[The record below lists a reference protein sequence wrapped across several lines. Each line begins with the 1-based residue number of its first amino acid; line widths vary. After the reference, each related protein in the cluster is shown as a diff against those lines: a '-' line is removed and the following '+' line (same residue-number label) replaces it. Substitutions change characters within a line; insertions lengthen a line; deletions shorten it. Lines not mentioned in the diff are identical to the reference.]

1 MAIYGFDFGTTNS
14 LISVVEGDRC
24 IAYVDEDNGGSPHPS
39 VVCYDGDEVV
49 VGHDAKGRLSS
60 SGLGVIGN
68 VVRSPKTLLGKHSVH
83 VDGVSRSPRQMV
95 ADIVRYVTGHARDER
110 PGDYSR
116 AVVTIPVDMSGERRR
131 DLREA
136 FRLAGVTI
144 DQFVHEPLAALYG
157 HLRGLPDF
165 ASEIRRLDRQ
175 YMLVFDWGGGTL
187 DLTLCQLVDGYL
199 VQIAN
204 HGCSHLGGDVIDES
218 IMHEVVRRHCA
229 QHAALEGVDV
239 AADAQKKLLTRAER
253 AKIDLSSLSQ
263 AQIYV
268 PDYFRTSQADLD
280 PDLVYQLSR
289 EELEEVVSGKLA
301 EGLEMIGSLLR
312 SVGFETSDIS
322 LCLATG
328 GMVNMPLIKTRLLE
342 MFGPQ
347 RLCVSEEGQLI
358 ISKGAAWIAHDRADL
373 LLAKNIEL
381 ALARD
386 TRHVAIKAGSVMPRE
401 GSIQQVEQLNLY
413 CTDPRDGVAKIQLEV
428 PARRHGRHVQ
438 ASDPRNSLA
447 SLSVKVD
454 GQSGRLFERV
464 ELDMRVDENLI
475 LQVEACSTVV
485 NDQDATEIHNLE
497 FGLSLGGLGSIG
509 QPGDPGLKKP
519 EGRSF
524 CDRKGA
530 LLLRSN
536 LALRE
541 DKSLVP
547 GEYLHE
553 VQKMTPYTQ
562 DELTPLQVRE
572 QLYYTPCSGCGR
584 RSNDPLCR
592 CSSGSTDNIRRVVF
606 DF

>member
-49 VGHDAKGRLSS
+49 VGHEAKGRLSS

-116 AVVTIPVDMSGERRR
+116 AVVTIPVDMNGERRR

-157 HLRGLPDF
+157 HLRDLPDF

-199 VQIAN
+199 VQITN

-239 AADAQKKLLTRAER
+239 AADAQKKLLARAER

-268 PDYFRTSQADLD
+268 PDYFRINQAGLD

-289 EELEEVVSGKLA
+289 EVLEEIVSGKLA
-301 EGLEMIGSLLR
+301 EGLEMIGSLLGA
-312 SVGFETSDIS
+312 VGFEASDVS

-347 RLCVSEEGQLI
+347 RLCVSDEGQLI

-401 GSIQQVEQLNLY
+401 GAIQQAERLNLY

-438 ASDPRNSLA
+438 ASDPRNNLA

-454 GQSGRLFERV
+454 ERSGRLFERV

-475 LQVEACSTVV
+475 LKVEACSTVV

-497 FGLSLGGLGSIG
+497 FGLSLGGL
-509 QPGDPGLKKP
+509 
-519 EGRSF
+519 
-524 CDRKGA
+524 KG
-530 LLLRSN
+530 
-536 LALRE
+536 
-541 DKSLVP
+541 
-547 GEYLHE
+547 
-553 VQKMTPYTQ
+553 
-562 DELTPLQVRE
+562 
-572 QLYYTPCSGCGR
+572 
-584 RSNDPLCR
+584 
-592 CSSGSTDNIRRVVF
+592 
-606 DF
+606 

>member
-24 IAYVDEDNGGSPHPS
+24 IAYVDEDHGGLPHPS
-39 VVCYDGDEVV
+39 VVCYDGDEVI
-49 VGHDAKGRLSS
+49 VGHDAKSRLSR

-68 VVRSPKTLLGKHSVH
+68 VVRSPKTELGKHSVH

-116 AVVTIPVDMSGERRR
+116 AVVTIPVDMNGERRR

-218 IMHEVVRRHCA
+218 IMNEVVRRHRA
-229 QHAALEGVDV
+229 EHAALESVAV
-239 AADAQKKLLTRAER
+239 AADAEKKLLARAER

-268 PDYFRTSQADLD
+268 PDYFRTSEAD
-280 PDLVYQLSR
+280 PDLDYRLSR
-289 EELEEVVSGKLA
+289 EVLEEIVSGKLA
-301 EGLEMIGSLLR
+301 EGLEMIGTLLG
-312 SVGFETSDIS
+312 SVGFEAADIS

-328 GMVNMPLIKTRLLE
+328 GMVNMPLVKTRLLE

-347 RLCVSEEGQLI
+347 RLCVSKEGQLI
-358 ISKGAAWIAHDRADL
+358 ISKGAAWIAHDRANL

-386 TRHVAIKAGSVMPRE
+386 TRHVAIKAGSEMPRE
-401 GSIQQVEQLNLY
+401 GSIQQAERLNLY

-428 PARRHGRHVQ
+428 PSRRHGRHVQ
-438 ASDPRNSLA
+438 ASDPRTNLA

-454 GQSGRLFERV
+454 DKSSRLFERV
-464 ELDMRVDENLI
+464 ELDMRIDENLI
-475 LQVEACSTVV
+475 LQVEACSTVF
-485 NDQDATEIHNLE
+485 NDRDATEVHNLE
-497 FGLSLGGLGSIG
+497 FGLSLGGLAGNDW
-509 QPGDPGLKKP
+509 QPGEGATLKKP

-524 CDRKGA
+524 SDRKGA
-530 LLLRSN
+530 VLLRSN

-547 GEYLHE
+547 GEYLYE
-553 VQKMTPYTQ
+553 VQQMTSYTLVA
-562 DELTPLQVRE
+562 LTHLQVRE
-572 QLYYTPCSGCGR
+572 KLYYTPCSGCGR
-584 RSNDPLCR
+584 RSNDLLCQ
-592 CSSGSTDNIRRVVF
+592 CASGATGNVRRVVF

>member
-49 VGHDAKGRLSS
+49 VGHEAKGRLSS

-116 AVVTIPVDMSGERRR
+116 AVVTIPVDMNGERRR

-157 HLRGLPDF
+157 HLRDLPDF

-199 VQIAN
+199 VQITN

-239 AADAQKKLLTRAER
+239 AADAQKKLLARAER

-268 PDYFRTSQADLD
+268 PDYFRINQAGLD

-289 EELEEVVSGKLA
+289 EVLEEIVSGKLA
-301 EGLEMIGSLLR
+301 EGLEMIGSLLGA
-312 SVGFETSDIS
+312 VGFEASDVS
-322 LCLATG
+322 LCLAT
-328 GMVNMPLIKTRLLE
+328 
-342 MFGPQ
+342 
-347 RLCVSEEGQLI
+347 
-358 ISKGAAWIAHDRADL
+358 
-373 LLAKNIEL
+373 
-381 ALARD
+381 
-386 TRHVAIKAGSVMPRE
+386 
-401 GSIQQVEQLNLY
+401 
-413 CTDPRDGVAKIQLEV
+413 
-428 PARRHGRHVQ
+428 
-438 ASDPRNSLA
+438 
-447 SLSVKVD
+447 
-454 GQSGRLFERV
+454 
-464 ELDMRVDENLI
+464 
-475 LQVEACSTVV
+475 
-485 NDQDATEIHNLE
+485 
-497 FGLSLGGLGSIG
+497 
-509 QPGDPGLKKP
+509 
-519 EGRSF
+519 
-524 CDRKGA
+524 
-530 LLLRSN
+530 
-536 LALRE
+536 
-541 DKSLVP
+541 
-547 GEYLHE
+547 
-553 VQKMTPYTQ
+553 
-562 DELTPLQVRE
+562 
-572 QLYYTPCSGCGR
+572 
-584 RSNDPLCR
+584 
-592 CSSGSTDNIRRVVF
+592 
-606 DF
+606 

>member
-14 LISVVEGDRC
+14 LISVIEGDRC
-24 IAYVDEDNGGSPHPS
+24 ISFTDSGLPHPS
-39 VVCYDGDEVV
+39 VVCYDGDEVI
-49 VGHDAKGRLSS
+49 VGRRARERLASA
-60 SGLGVIGN
+60 GLGVIGN

-95 ADIVRYVTGHARDER
+95 ADIVRFVTSHAEDER
-110 PGDYSR
+110 QADYSR
-116 AVVTIPVDMSGERRR
+116 AVVTIPVDMNGERRR

-157 HLRGLPDF
+157 HLRTLPDF

-218 IMHEVVRRHCA
+218 IMHEVERRHCA
-229 QHAALEGVDV
+229 RHAQLESVGV
-239 AADAQKKLLTRAER
+239 AADAQKRLLARAER
-253 AKIDLSSLSQ
+253 AKIELSIKSQ

-268 PDYFRTSQADLD
+268 PNYFRTEEGD
-280 PDLVYQLSR
+280 PDLDYVLPR
-289 EELEEVVSGKLA
+289 EELEEIVNAKLT
-301 EGLEMIGSLLR
+301 EGLQMIAALLAT
-312 SVGFETSDIS
+312 VDFEPADIS

-347 RLCVSEEGQLI
+347 RLCVSDRGQLI
-358 ISKGAAWIAHDRADL
+358 ISEGAAWIAHDRANL

-386 TRHVAIKAGSVMPRE
+386 TRHVAIKAGSEMPRE
-401 GSIQQVEQLNLY
+401 GSIQQAERLNLY

-428 PARRHGRHVQ
+428 PARRHGRYVQ
-438 ASDPRNSLA
+438 ASDARNNLA
-447 SLSVKVD
+447 SLSVRVD
-454 GQSGRLFERV
+454 GKSARLFERV

-475 LQVEACSTVV
+475 LKVDARSTVA
-485 NDQDATEIHNLE
+485 NDHDATEIHNLE
-497 FGLSLGGLGSIG
+497 FGLSLGGSSGKGQYLGDASV
-509 QPGDPGLKKP
+509 KKP
-519 EGRSF
+519 KDRSSS
-524 CDRKGA
+524 DHQGA
-530 LLLRSN
+530 VLLRSN

-553 VQKMTPYTQ
+553 VQKQTPYTRVP
-562 DELTPLQVRE
+562 LTPLQDRE
-572 QLYYTPCSGCGR
+572 KLYYAPCSGCGR
-584 RSNDPLCR
+584 RSNDPLCK
-592 CSSGSTDNIRRVVF
+592 CGSGGTGNFRRVVF

>member
-1 MAIYGFDFGTTNS
+1 MVIYGFDFGTTNS

-24 IAYVDEDNGGSPHPS
+24 IAYVDEEHGGLPHPS
-39 VVCYDGDEVV
+39 VVCYDGDEVI
-49 VGHDAKGRLSS
+49 VGHDAKGRLST

-68 VVRSPKTLLGKHSVH
+68 VVRSPKTKLGEHSVV

-95 ADIVRYVTGHARDER
+95 ADIVRYVTGHAQNER

-116 AVVTIPVDMSGERRR
+116 AVVTIPVDMNGERRR

-157 HLRGLPDF
+157 YLRGLPDF
-165 ASEIRRLDRQ
+165 SSEIRRLDRQ
-175 YMLVFDWGGGTL
+175 YMLVFDWGGGTR

-218 IMHEVVRRHCA
+218 IMREVVRRHCA
-229 QHAALEGVDV
+229 QHAALEGVDA
-239 AADAQKKLLTRAER
+239 AADAENKLLARAER

-268 PDYFRTSQADLD
+268 PDYFRTNEAD
-280 PDLVYQLSR
+280 PDLDYRLSR
-289 EELEEVVSGKLA
+289 EALEEIVSGKLA
-301 EGLEMIGSLLR
+301 EGLERIGTLLR
-312 SVGFETSDIS
+312 SVGFEATDIS

-347 RLCVSEEGQLI
+347 RLCVSDEGQLI
-358 ISKGAAWIAHDRADL
+358 ISKGAAWIAHDGANL

-386 TRHVAIKAGSVMPRE
+386 TRHVAIKAGSEMPRE
-401 GSIQQVEQLNLY
+401 GSIQQAERLNLY

-428 PARRHGRHVQ
+428 PSRRHGRHVQ
-438 ASDPRNSLA
+438 ASDPRTNLA

-454 GQSGRLFERV
+454 DKSSRLFERV
-464 ELDMRVDENLI
+464 ELDMRIDENLI
-475 LQVEACSTVV
+475 LQVEACSTVF
-485 NDQDATEIHNLE
+485 NDRDATEVHNLE
-497 FGLSLGGLGSIG
+497 FGLSLGGLAGNDW
-509 QPGDPGLKKP
+509 QPGEGATLKKP

-524 CDRKGA
+524 SDRKGA
-530 LLLRSN
+530 VLLRSN

-547 GEYLHE
+547 GEYLYE
-553 VQKMTPYTQ
+553 VQQMTSYTLVA
-562 DELTPLQVRE
+562 LTHLQVRE
-572 QLYYTPCSGCGR
+572 KLYYTPCSGCGR
-584 RSNDPLCR
+584 RSNDLLCQ
-592 CSSGSTDNIRRVVF
+592 CASGATGNVRRVVF

>member
-1 MAIYGFDFGTTNS
+1 
-14 LISVVEGDRC
+14 
-24 IAYVDEDNGGSPHPS
+24 
-39 VVCYDGDEVV
+39 
-49 VGHDAKGRLSS
+49 
-60 SGLGVIGN
+60 
-68 VVRSPKTLLGKHSVH
+68 
-83 VDGVSRSPRQMV
+83 
-95 ADIVRYVTGHARDER
+95 
-110 PGDYSR
+110 
-116 AVVTIPVDMSGERRR
+116 
-131 DLREA
+131 
-136 FRLAGVTI
+136 
-144 DQFVHEPLAALYG
+144 
-157 HLRGLPDF
+157 
-165 ASEIRRLDRQ
+165 
-175 YMLVFDWGGGTL
+175 
-187 DLTLCQLVDGYL
+187 
-199 VQIAN
+199 
-204 HGCSHLGGDVIDES
+204 
-218 IMHEVVRRHCA
+218 MHEVVRRHCA

-239 AADAQKKLLTRAER
+239 AADAQKKLLARAER

-268 PDYFRTSQADLD
+268 PDYFRINQAGLD

-289 EELEEVVSGKLA
+289 EVLEEIVSGKLA
-301 EGLEMIGSLLR
+301 EGLEMIGSLLGA
-312 SVGFETSDIS
+312 VGFEASDVS

-347 RLCVSEEGQLI
+347 RLCVSDEGQLI

-401 GSIQQVEQLNLY
+401 GAIQQAERLNLY

-438 ASDPRNSLA
+438 ASDPRNNLA

-454 GQSGRLFERV
+454 ERSGRLFERV

-475 LQVEACSTVV
+475 LKVEACSTVV

-497 FGLSLGGLGSIG
+497 FGLSLGGLKGIG
-509 QPGDPGLKKP
+509 QLGDPALKKP
-519 EGRSF
+519 EGRRF
-524 CDRKGA
+524 CDLKGA

-572 QLYYTPCSGCGR
+572 KLYYTPCSGCGR
-584 RSNDPLCR
+584 RSNDPLCQ
-592 CSSGSTDNIRRVVF
+592 CASGKTGNIRRVQF

>member
-24 IAYVDEDNGGSPHPS
+24 IPYVDEDHGGLPHPS
-39 VVCYDGDEVV
+39 VVCYDGDEVI
-49 VGHDAKGRLSS
+49 VGHSARARLAS

-95 ADIVRYVTGHARDER
+95 ADIVRFVTGHARDER

-116 AVVTIPVDMSGERRR
+116 AVVTIPVDMNGERRR

-157 HLRGLPDF
+157 HLRSLPDF
-165 ASEIRRLDRQ
+165 ASEVRRLDRQ

-199 VQIAN
+199 VQVAN

-218 IMHEVVRRHCA
+218 IMHEVVRRHSSG
-229 QHAALEGVDV
+229 QETLEGVGI
-239 AADAQKKLLTRAER
+239 AADAQKRLLARAER
-253 AKIDLSSLSQ
+253 AKIDLSSKSQ

-268 PDYFRTSQADLD
+268 PNYFRAEQAD
-280 PDLVYQLSR
+280 PDLDYMLSR
-289 EELEEVVSGKLA
+289 EVLEEIVSAKLA
-301 EGLEMIGSLLR
+301 EGLQMIGTLLD
-312 SVGFETSDIS
+312 SVGFETADIS

-347 RLCVSEEGQLI
+347 RLCVSKEGQLI
-358 ISKGAAWIAHDRADL
+358 ISKGAAWIAHDRANL

-386 TRHVAIKAGSVMPRE
+386 TRHVAIKAGSEMPRE
-401 GSIQQVEQLNLY
+401 GSIQQAERLNLY

-428 PARRHGRHVQ
+428 PTRHHGRHVQ

-447 SLSVKVD
+447 NLSVRVD
-454 GQSGRLFERV
+454 EKGTRLFERV

-475 LQVEACSTVV
+475 LQVEARSTVA
-485 NDQDATEIHNLE
+485 NNHDATEIHNLE
-497 FGLSLGGLGSIG
+497 FGLSLGGLAGVAPQSEIE
-509 QPGDPGLKKP
+509 PAKKP

-524 CDRKGA
+524 SDRKGA
-530 LLLRSN
+530 VLLRSN
-536 LALRE
+536 LALHE

-547 GEYLHE
+547 GEYLYA
-553 VQKMTPYTQ
+553 VQKVTPYTRVP
-562 DELTPLQVRE
+562 LTPLQDRE
-572 QLYYTPCSGCGR
+572 KLYYTPCSGCGR
-584 RSNDPLCR
+584 RSNDPLCK
-592 CSSGSTDNIRRVVF
+592 CASGETGNIRRVVF